1 MGKIASIAKT
11 PWALSKLQRFFVL
24 LCGVLFLVAYR
35 PWATPNNSSAFT
47 VYSGVAAMF
56 VLALL
61 PRGLKLVYA
70 VVVALVCALAVLI
83 VGHVIGVQ
91 S

>member
-11 PWALSKLQRFFVL
+11 PWALSKLQRLFVL
-24 LCGVLFLVAYR
+24 LCGLLFLVAYR
-35 PWATPNNSSAFT
+35 PWASPNNSSAFT
-47 VYSGVAAMF
+47 VYSGVAAIF

-70 VVVALVCALAVLI
+70 IIVALVCALAVLI
-83 VGHVIGVQ
+83 VGDVVSMQ